1 MYKSV
6 VECLVFVITKINEF
20 NIKVKTFCQILKS
33 YPPPLFSSVII
44 PSKLVSLFT
53 CDFFKFTDLEG
64 YIFKWPDLTSLKKI
78 FWASTLSSVED
89 IETKWAIMSYG
100 RPLCTF
106 MQHFVLSWAINFKE
120 FIKQPKALLS
130 KPLQPK
136 YVYWSL
142 TFLPDLFRNI
152 VSAL

>member
-1 MYKSV
+1 M
-6 VECLVFVITKINEF
+6 F
-20 NIKVKTFCQILKS
+20 NFKEL
-33 YPPPLFSSVII
+33 PPTPTPSSVII

-53 CDFFKFTDLEG
+53 CDFLNSQIWKGTFLSG
-64 YIFKWPDLTSLKKI
+64 LKKI

-130 KPLQPK
+130 KPLQPT